1 MRNIKFSYLY
11 RDGGNYKTW
20 AEVVFSNPEDLSPE
34 AVTSELR
41 KAFMQDGLFIAHQ
54 IRIPD
59 VLPYSHGNP
68 TPDDHCFH
76 EFDSVGLTVDAA
88 NDRFGRSI
96 GDFLTEVS
104 REASI
109 GWRACDPFDRFHPIE
124 NLAQPSGRD

>member
-1 MRNIKFSYLY
+1 MKNIKFTYLY

-20 AEVVFSNPEDLSPE
+20 NEVVFSNPEDLSPE
-34 AVTSELR
+34 AVTSEFQKSL
-41 KAFMQDGLFIAHQ
+41 MQDGLFIAHQ

-59 VLPYSHGNP
+59 VLPYTHGNP

-76 EFDSVGLTVDAA
+76 EFDSVEFTVDAA

-109 GWRACDPFDRFHPIE
+109 GWRAFDPSDGFHPLE
-124 NLAQPSGRD
+124 SLTLPSGQD